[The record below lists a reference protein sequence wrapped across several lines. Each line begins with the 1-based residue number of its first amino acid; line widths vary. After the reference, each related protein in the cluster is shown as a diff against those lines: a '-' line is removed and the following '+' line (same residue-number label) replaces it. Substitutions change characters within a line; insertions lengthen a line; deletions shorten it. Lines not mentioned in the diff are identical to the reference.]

1 MKEFS
6 AGSRNIFPTAISRVA
21 RCWLSLCCALVVC
34 LVAGSSF
41 AKTSIVI
48 RDFEGPRSAQARG
61 WVVKLLDK
69 DGDYDVISKKKLN
82 AAKAK
87 IDGNPEGYQGVSQ
100 ELGAAAILEGVVSH
114 KGVKWKLELNVVDGA
129 TGDSLDVLEFKG
141 NFPAG
146 LKKAVN
152 KELLDKLKGPASKA
166 QVAKAPKPEP
176 KDEPKD
182 EPKHDSKDEPEDEPK
197 DEPKD
202 EPEDEP
208 SGDRPEAFRIM
219 LRGGVMNRKFEYTD
233 DLNGTLRPYE
243 LGAGPFAR
251 LDLEWY
257 PWASFAEGIG
267 GNLGLVGGYQQAFAL
282 SSETSDGGELDT
294 SSNEWDAGLR
304 WRIPL
309 GEHELGL
316 SARYGQHKFELDDG
330 DRNFI
335 PSVNYSYVRPGL
347 DARFAIGTTFLGLGV
362 GYRVVLDSGEFAEA
376 PWFPDQSVGAV
387 DGRLEFGLAL
397 GGLDLLLGA
406 GIERYFYSL
415 NPDPDAVG
423 VTDDG
428 DAVAGG
434 ALDQYLYGYLGVGYR
449 L

>member
-1 MKEFS
+1 MRRIKT
-6 AGSRNIFPTAISRVA
+6 AGA
-21 RCWLSLCCALVVC
+21 RHIRAATLLRYCLSVCTALVVS
-34 LVAGSSF
+34 LFALGAF

-48 RDFEGPRSAQARG
+48 RDFEGPRKDQARA

-69 DGDYDVISKKKLN
+69 NADYDVVSKKKLDG
-82 AAKAK
+82 AKAK
-87 IDGNPEGYQGVSQ
+87 LDGNPEGYQGVSQ
-100 ELGAAAILEGVVSH
+100 ELGVAAILEGVVSH

-129 TGDSLDVLEFKG
+129 TGESLEVLEFNG

-152 KELLDKLKGPASKA
+152 KDLLDKLKGPIAKA
-166 QVAKAPKPEP
+166 QVAKAPEPEAKDEPKAEEP

-182 EPKHDSKDEPEDEPK
+182 DEPK

-202 EPEDEP
+202 EEPKDEP
-208 SGDRPEAFRIM
+208 ASKSDRDALRLA

-233 DLNGTLRPYE
+233 DLNGTLRPYD
-243 LGAGPFAR
+243 LGAAPFAR

-257 PWASFAEGIG
+257 PLAGGDSAV

-282 SSETSDGGELDT
+282 SSETSDGTKLDT
-294 SSNEWDAGLR
+294 SSREFNVGLR
-304 WRIPL
+304 WRFPI
-309 GEHELGL
+309 GDHELGL
-316 SARYGQHKFELDDG
+316 SARYGQHTFTLDDG

-335 PSVNYSYVRPGL
+335 PSVNYGYIRPAL
-347 DARFAIGTTFLGLGV
+347 DARLGFGSVFLGLGV
-362 GYRVVLDSGEFAEA
+362 GYRFVLDSGEFAEQ

-387 DGRLEFGLAL
+387 DGHLEFGLAVGDLDLFL
-397 GGLDLLLGA
+397 GGA
-406 GIERYFYSL
+406 IERYFFTL
-415 NPDPDAVG
+415 NPDPDNVG

-434 ALDQYLYGYLGVGYR
+434 ALDQYLYGYLGLAYH